1 MSNPRQAHY
10 IPGLDGIRALA
21 VCAVIAYH
29 LNLGWFPGGFLGVGI
44 FFVLSGYLITDL
56 LIRQWEGTGRID
68 LRDFWVRRARRLL
81 PAMCSVLLVVIVWL
95 ALFQT
100 ARLAEIWGDIAASLL
115 YVTNWWFIVN
125 DTAYFS
131 RFSTASPLMH
141 FWSLAVE
148 EQFYLVW
155 PVIHMLGLR
164 FVTNRKLLFAIILI
178 GALASA
184 SAMYF
189 LYVPGLLDT
198 SRVYYGTDTR
208 AFSLLMGAG
217 LALCRPAG
225 NWGKEGKGR
234 TGLSAIAMDFTGFVG
249 FAVLIWM
256 ICGTSQYEPFLYQG
270 GMVLQSTATAAVIA
284 AAVQPSTWIGHCLSW
299 KPLRWLGIRSYGIYL
314 WHYPILL
321 LTFTGE
327 ERSFLHTAVQ
337 MTAVLVIAAISWT
350 YLEKPIR
357 YGYSIWS
364 RQRGNIDKRSSME
377 S

>member
-1 MSNPRQAHY
+1 MSNPGQAHY
-10 IPGLDGIRALA
+10 IAGLDGIRALA
-21 VCAVIAYH
+21 VCAVVAYH

-95 ALFQT
+95 ALLQT
-100 ARLAEIWGDIAASLL
+100 ARLAELWGDIAASLL

-155 PVIHMLGLR
+155 PVILMLGLR
-164 FVTNRKLLFAIILI
+164 FVTNRKILFAIINI

-184 SAMYF
+184 LAMYF

-225 NWGKEGKGR
+225 NLGKEGKGG
-234 TGLSAIAMDFTGFVG
+234 TGLSTIVMDFTGFVG
-249 FAVLIWM
+249 LAVLIWM

-327 ERSFLHTAVQ
+327 ERSFIHTAVQ

-364 RQRGNIDKRSSME
+364 RQRGNTDKRSSME

>member
-1 MSNPRQAHY
+1 MSNPGQAHY

-81 PAMCSVLLVVIVWL
+81 PAMCSVLLIVIVWL

-100 ARLAEIWGDIAASLL
+100 TRLAELWGDIAASLL

-155 PVIHMLGLR
+155 PVILMLGLR

-249 FAVLIWM
+249 LAVLIWM

-357 YGYSIWS
+357 YGYSIW
-364 RQRGNIDKRSSME
+364 RGGERNGMQANKLP
-377 S
+377 

>member
-1 MSNPRQAHY
+1 MSNPGQAHY

-81 PAMCSVLLVVIVWL
+81 PAMCSVLLIVIVWL

-100 ARLAEIWGDIAASLL
+100 TRLAELWGDIAASLL

-155 PVIHMLGLR
+155 PVILMLGLR

-249 FAVLIWM
+249 LAVLIWM

-284 AAVQPSTWIGHCLSW
+284 AAVQPSTWIGRCLSW

-337 MTAVLVIAAISWT
+337 MTAVLVIAAISWA